1 MVKGDNKMV
10 TQNGKH
16 LQMPE
21 GLEIYMDEDV
31 KLVLEFILRNVESS
45 KRIKVAN
52 TIKELAP
59 LLFQRYIEDNLVNE
73 NKFIPLGLRLPQE

>member
-1 MVKGDNKMV
+1 MNTENK
-10 TQNGKH
+10 KH
-16 LQMPE
+16 PQMPE

-31 KLVLEFILRNVESS
+31 KLVLEFILRNVEST

-59 LLFQRYIEDNLVNE
+59 LIFQRYIEDNLFNE
-73 NKFIPLGLRLPQE
+73 DKFIPLGLRLPQS